1 MGAETGDSLGGRRGP
16 TVDWCLLVCL
26 QGQMDEDVQ
35 KALKQI
41 LMMCKVSAPPKD
53 AC

>member
-1 MGAETGDSLGGRRGP
+1 MA
-16 TVDWCLLVCL
+16 DWGVCVCV

-41 LMMCKVSAPPKD
+41 LLMCKMSAED
-53 AC
+53 GC